1 MMKKTWG
8 MIFTVALA
16 GAALLSGCAK
26 EEESTKVLKIG
37 TDDTYPP
44 FEFRDEA
51 NKLVGFE
58 VDLAREIGEELGME
72 VEFISTS
79 WAGIFNG
86 LNSESYDV
94 IMSATSITP
103 KRLESYIFTDPHL
116 TNGQVIVT
124 RAGEG
129 SITKPEEL
137 EGLKVG
143 VQLETTADI
152 AATKY
157 NETVDFEMLRFDE
170 VIQTFSAMK
179 AGHVDV
185 IVADYA
191 VAIDYAAKDPE
202 SYQLTEVMLTNE
214 PIAIT
219 IRKDDTD
226 LRDTLNGALDA
237 LREDG
242 TLKDLS
248 VKWLGDDYT
257 SNIDTELNVVE

>member
-1 MMKKTWG
+1 MKKILG
-8 MIFTVALA
+8 TVTSLLLA
-16 GAALLSGCAK
+16 SAALLSGCAAK
-26 EEESTKVLKIG
+26 ESDGTVLKIG

-86 LNSESYDV
+86 LNSKSYDV

-103 KRLESYIFTDPHL
+103 SRLETYIFTEPHM

-124 RAGEG
+124 RAGEAA
-129 SITKPEEL
+129 ITSPEDL
-137 EGLKVG
+137 EGMQVG

-157 NETVDFEMLRFDE
+157 NETTDFEILRFDE

-191 VAIDYAAKDPE
+191 VAIDYVNKDPE
-202 SYQLTEVMLTNE
+202 SYQLTDVMLTNE

-219 IRKDDTD
+219 IRKDDTE
-226 LRDTLNGALDA
+226 LRDKLNGALA
-237 LREDG
+237 SLREEG
-242 TLKDLS
+242 TLSELS
-248 VKWLGDDYT
+248 IKWLGDDYT
-257 SNIDTELNVVE
+257 SDIDTELNVVE

>member
-1 MMKKTWG
+1 MKKTWG
-8 MIFTVALA
+8 ILFTMALA
-16 GAALLSGCAK
+16 GATILSGCAQ
-26 EEESTKVLKIG
+26 EDQSDKVLKIG

-44 FEFRDEA
+44 FEFRDDA

-58 VDLAREIGEELGME
+58 VDLARLLGEELDME

-86 LNSESYDV
+86 LNSKSYDV

-103 KRLESYIFTDPHL
+103 KRLKSYIFTDPHM

-124 RAGEG
+124 RAGEEA
-129 SITKPEEL
+129 ITEPEAL

-152 AATKY
+152 AASKY

-191 VAIDYAAKDPE
+191 VAIDYAAKDPD
-202 SYQLTEVMLTNE
+202 SYELTEVMLTNE

-219 IRKDDTD
+219 IRKDDTE
-226 LRDTLNGALDA
+226 LRDTLNGALNA
-237 LREDG
+237 LRESG
-242 TLKDLS
+242 ALKDLS